1 MKARLL
7 HYSEFADDLDQ
18 ASPLKIA
25 ASRSKALQQKKFF
38 VYNGNIR
45 RQKILLNL
53 DFLPASSWDASMVAY
68 PVVFGDIVAD
78 ELYFHI

>member
-25 ASRSKALQQKKFF
+25 ASRSKAALHSNFW
-38 VYNGNIR
+38 YNPKESKPGKTAHNKGFER
-45 RQKILLNL
+45 
-53 DFLPASSWDASMVAY
+53 
-68 PVVFGDIVAD
+68 
-78 ELYFHI
+78 

>member
-25 ASRSKALQQKKFF
+25 ASRSKALRQKKFF
-38 VYNGNIR
+38 VYRGNIR

-53 DFLPASSWDASMVAY
+53 DYNS
-68 PVVFGDIVAD
+68 
-78 ELYFHI
+78 